1 MYFKT
6 ASMFHYNF
14 FFFYN
19 FQFYH
24 NCDFK
29 LDCFYI
35 YDQIMAKILLSF
47 WNLFTIVI
55 TIVTVIDTGI
65 SLRKI
70 YCVFPF

>member
-47 WNLFTIVI
+47 
-55 TIVTVIDTGI
+55 
-65 SLRKI
+65 
-70 YCVFPF
+70 